1 MPKWASPL
9 RTGLAIRARCAAS
22 PDSRDTGEPRQ
33 RRQWP
38 ASQLPRN
45 EDAEVVQPSNGEVEG
60 PTDVAGRAQVERSS
74 LVPARAADQAPRA
87 HTVFRRPRRQTDHV
101 SRTPRTIV
109 RSHPHRSPLCACGTA
124 PATEA
129 NLPPELS
136 APDGRTRTP
145 VASNEDAC
153 KTSESATV
161 RTPQSQ
167 PKHPPSSSRR

>member
-1 MPKWASPL
+1 MVRSSSQTTLASSAP
-9 RTGLAIRARCAAS
+9 RTISQKTHAALMS
-22 PDSRDTGEPRQ
+22 LSRE
-33 RRQWP
+33 
-38 ASQLPRN
+38 
-45 EDAEVVQPSNGEVEG
+45 SNGEVEG

-129 NLPPELS
+129 TLLPPELS
-136 APDGRTRTP
+136 APKGRTRTP
-145 VASNEDAC
+145 VAPSEDAY
-153 KTSESATV
+153 KTAESAT
-161 RTPQSQ
+161 
-167 PKHPPSSSRR
+167 